1 MGNLIISTVYVKR
14 ISSKALNLFHCP
26 NQSKKKPFSVV
37 SEYLLHHSRAASELL
52 PATIN
57 VFFPENSILASSTR
71 SIYYAVLRKKVQRFK

>member
-26 NQSKKKPFSVV
+26 NQSKKKKPFSVV
-37 SEYLLHHSRAASELL
+37 SEYPLHHSRAASKLL
-52 PATIN
+52 PATVN

-71 SIYYAVLRKKVQRFK
+71 SIYYAVLRKEVQTF